1 MQLVIYMNAAE
12 EIYKENEQN
21 PDNKPVVPAGIFY
34 YQLQDPIIKADYA
47 EESELL
53 KNFRLSGMANSD
65 ADILSKL
72 EEGSD
77 GFVSMPICLKKS
89 GEPYKNSPVMSTQDF
104 HYMGAYARK
113 KAAELGERIYK
124 GEIHPRPYSNKK
136 GTACDYCPFADVC
149 GFDPKLPGYEYQS
162 FQGMSV
168 EEVLGKIREE
178 GE

>member
-1 MQLVIYMNAAE
+1 
-12 EIYKENEQN
+12 
-21 PDNKPVVPAGIFY
+21 
-34 YQLQDPIIKADYA
+34 
-47 EESELL
+47 
-53 KNFRLSGMANSD
+53 
-65 ADILSKL
+65 
-72 EEGSD
+72 
-77 GFVSMPICLKKS
+77 MPIRLKKS

-113 KAAELGERIYK
+113 KAAELGERSYK
-124 GEIHPRPYSNKK
+124 GEIQPRPYRNKK

-168 EEVLGKIREE
+168 EEVLEKIREE

>member
-1 MQLVIYMNAAE
+1 
-12 EIYKENEQN
+12 
-21 PDNKPVVPAGIFY
+21 
-34 YQLQDPIIKADYA
+34 
-47 EESELL
+47 
-53 KNFRLSGMANSD
+53 MANSD

-77 GFVSMPICLKKS
+77 GFVSMPIRLKKS

-113 KAAELGERIYK
+113 KAAE
-124 GEIHPRPYSNKK
+124 
-136 GTACDYCPFADVC
+136 
-149 GFDPKLPGYEYQS
+149 

-168 EEVLGKIREE
+168 EEVLEKIREE